1 MEEKKYAKKGLF
13 VKRNEK
19 APEFVVCSLSV
30 KTDEFIQFLK
40 ENTNDKGYVNLQV
53 LKSKDKSTMYAV
65 LDTFEPKTNTTPT
78 QEKKSVK
85 TQINDTFQ
93 NENSGEDDLPF

>member
-1 MEEKKYAKKGLF
+1 MEEKKYAKGLF
-13 VKRNEK
+13 AKRNEK
-19 APEFVVCSLSV
+19 APEFVVCSLSF
-30 KTDEFIQFLK
+30 KTDEFMQFLR

-53 LKSKDKSTMYAV
+53 LKSRDKGTIYAV

-85 TQINDTFQ
+85 TQKNDPFQ
-93 NENSGEDDLPF
+93 NWDSGDDDLPF